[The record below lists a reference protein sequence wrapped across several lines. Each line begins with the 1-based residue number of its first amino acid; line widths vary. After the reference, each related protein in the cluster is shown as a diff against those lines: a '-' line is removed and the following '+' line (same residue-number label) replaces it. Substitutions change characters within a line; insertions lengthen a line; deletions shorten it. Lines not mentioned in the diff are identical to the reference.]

1 MATTGWD
8 RCTTMS
14 HLAYFGATFGM
25 GGTSEVLVAPGASAV
40 AVIGTEG
47 LLPSSLG
54 RSIPQKTSLS
64 MKER

>member
-8 RCTTMS
+8 RCTTVS

-25 GGTSEVLVAPGASAV
+25 GGTSGVSVAPGALAV
-40 AVIGTEG
+40 AVAGAEG
-47 LLPSSLG
+47 LFPSSSG
-54 RSIPQKTSLS
+54 RSIPQKTSFS